1 MSQRQSASSNTS
13 ILVTFIISHVE
24 MHHLFTEKTKERNE
38 MRGKQSLA
46 LNNEMRKNE
55 MKTKPCI

>member
-1 MSQRQSASSNTS
+1 
-13 ILVTFIISHVE
+13 

-38 MRGKQSLA
+38 TRGKQSLA